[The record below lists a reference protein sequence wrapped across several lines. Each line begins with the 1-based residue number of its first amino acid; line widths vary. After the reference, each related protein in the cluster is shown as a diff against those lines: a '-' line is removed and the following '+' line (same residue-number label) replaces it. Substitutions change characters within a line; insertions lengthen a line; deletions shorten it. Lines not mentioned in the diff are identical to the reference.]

1 MIENYYIDRIGLIR
15 QEKYIKYNYD
25 ANYIKSSYGV
35 YGDELNLRMAHLRL
49 GYIIG
54 SIGHIPDSILDV
66 GYGAGHFLS
75 TANKIISN
83 CYGFDVIQDLDVPKC
98 FTFVEDWLNLDVEVL
113 TMFDVLEHFEDPYII
128 KKSKAKYISVS
139 MPECHY
145 FGDDWFSSW
154 KHRKPNEHLTHF
166 NKTSLSE
173 FMKECGYSTINI
185 TNVEDVIR
193 DNGKSYSNIISGI
206 FTKASV

>member
-1 MIENYYIDRIGLIR
+1 MLENYYVDDIGVIR
-15 QEKYIKYNYD
+15 QQTYTQYNYD

-54 SIGHIPDSILDV
+54 SIGHIPTSILDV

-75 TANKIISN
+75 TANNIIDN
-83 CYGFDVIQDLDVPKC
+83 CYGFDVIKDLDVPKC
-98 FTFVEDWLNLDVEVL
+98 FTFVDRWLELKVDVL

-128 KKSKAKYISVS
+128 KNANANYISVS

-145 FGDDWFSSW
+145 FDDDWFFNW
-154 KHRKPNEHLTHF
+154 KHRKPNEHLNHF
-166 NKTSLSE
+166 NKTSLGN
-173 FMKECGYSTINI
+173 FMRECGYSTINI
-185 TNVEDVIR
+185 TNIEDTIR
-193 DNGKSYSNIISGI
+193 NNHQPYSNIVSGVFKKI
-206 FTKASV
+206 DI